1 MWRTGRQ
8 IGRTTVTDKEKTTKL
23 SLQQLIWMCVGMI
36 TFAYVFSMGFALA
49 GRFTVADAVHELS
62 AKTLPAQDDVA
73 ALGRAYVDQETGLRG
88 FMLTGGESFLE
99 PYNQGRAEA
108 DRLVGNLRRNLASDA
123 EGSQQLTDVVA
134 AATAWTSDAAEPEI
148 AARRAGSVSPA
159 QLDSM
164 TQTGKLHFDILRTK
178 LSALQTR
185 TGQLIDGQ
193 LDRVN
198 SAQLMANIAQG
209 VGSFLLFA
217 TVGATI
223 WVLRRLLTRPFK
235 SVLTD
240 VTAVA
245 DGAYDRPI
253 HVVGPREV
261 AALAGA
267 AETMRDN
274 MNVANARL
282 EDQAVVSE
290 KARRSKEIQ
299 AKLMTEVQAAT
310 DSATACATIVTRTA
324 EAVGAKHGALYLRQA
339 DDPDQFALTASYAFH
354 RRKDLP
360 NSFGLGDGLVGQCA
374 LEGNRI
380 EVTGAPGDY
389 IEIVSGLG
397 KTEPVSLMLIP
408 IKFESEVHGVLELA
422 ALRLFTD
429 DDIELL
435 DSIAIGA
442 GVAISAVESAQ
453 KTRDLLRLSQAQTEE
468 LQAQEE
474 ELRTANEQL
483 TRRED
488 QLSAQNAEL
497 EETTEE
503 LRSQQEELRASS
515 ERLETQAHTLE
526 QKNSELHRLSETLE
540 SKAEELAVSSRYKSE
555 FLANMSHELRTP
567 LNSILILAGLL
578 ADSDDQ
584 LTDKQQEFAET
595 IQQSGKD
602 LLNLIDEVLDL
613 AKVESGS
620 LHLERETIDVDDL
633 VGFLERTFR
642 PIAEHKGVNFSVVMG
657 EHAPRQLTSDYTR
670 VKQIAKNLVANA
682 IKFTDDGSVTVQL
695 SGAGDTEGN
704 PGNGFLAMAVVDT
717 GIGVDP
723 KDHHLIFESFQQ
735 AARGST
741 RQYGGTGLGLA
752 ISRELARNLGGEITL
767 TSALGEGSTF
777 TCYLPVGGVEL
788 TGTPE
793 SQAFSPP
800 AAVAPRPERVS
811 GNGAPS
817 IAEAT
822 AAEARFDAVD
832 TSTVVWP
839 NGTKPVLLVV
849 EDDPTFA
856 EMLAELAREAGF
868 DAVITPSGRMALA
881 LAKERKPAAI
891 TLDIGLPDMAGWVVL
906 DVLKHDL
913 ATRHIPVNV
922 VSGANDDGR
931 GRRMGAIHTLNKP
944 ADITELR
951 SMFSAVADFL
961 KPGPRHVLVAEDD
974 ASQRQVVKHM
984 IESDDIAITC
994 VGTGQQ
1000 VLDELVGET
1009 SYDCLVLDLGLP
1021 DIDGIDLIERIKD
1034 QLQEKSLPVI
1044 VHTGRELTA
1053 AETQRLEVLAAA
1065 IVLKNAKSPER
1076 LLDETALFLHRVA
1089 NDMPDTAREILSNPR
1104 RIDESLEGNTVLLVD
1119 DDVRNVFSLGSAL
1132 KRYGITVIP
1141 ASNGQ
1146 EGLDTLA
1153 AHPEIGLVL
1162 MDIMM
1167 PVMDGYEAMRRI
1179 RAEIRWRS
1187 LPVVALTAK
1196 AMKGDRQKC
1205 LDAGASDYVT
1215 KPVDMDQLT
1224 SVLRVWLASQPR
1236 GERKSSSAS
1245 E

>member
-1 MWRTGRQ
+1 MKLATRLAIVCGCALLAVILANTLYTVQLRQ
-8 IGRTTVTDKEKTTKL
+8 ITDLFEQR
-23 SLQQLIWMCVGMI
+23 SQARNDQ
-36 TFAYVFSMGFALA
+36 
-49 GRFTVADAVHELS
+49 
-62 AKTLPAQDDVA
+62 VA
-73 ALGRAYVDQETGLRG
+73 ALDIQRDLKALLVAHDRLLFSNDPSRRAD
-88 FMLTGGESFLE
+88 LTGELDQLDKAVDAELRAGAETDDNDSIRALYQQALATWVTFRSNYRSDLQKAQSAEQAAASAREHADQVALLETQLGQIEQEAVKAVENANTRAGQAVSFARSL
-99 PYNQGRAEA
+99 
-108 DRLVGNLRRNLASDA
+108 LWILASA
-123 EGSQQLTDVVA
+123 IVLVLGILLYFTSRNIHRTVTSA
-134 AATAWTSDAAEPEI
+134 A
-148 AARRAGSVSPA
+148 
-159 QLDSM
+159 
-164 TQTGKLHFDILRTK
+164 
-178 LSALQTR
+178 
-185 TGQLIDGQ
+185 
-193 LDRVN
+193 
-198 SAQLMANIAQG
+198 
-209 VGSFLLFA
+209 
-217 TVGATI
+217 
-223 WVLRRLLTRPFK
+223 
-235 SVLTD
+235 
-240 VTAVA
+240 
-245 DGAYDRPI
+245 
-253 HVVGPREV
+253 
-261 AALAGA
+261 
-267 AETMRDN
+267 
-274 MNVANARL
+274 
-282 EDQAVVSE
+282 DQNE

-299 AKLMTEVQAAT
+299 ANLMTEVQAAP
-310 DSATACATIVTRTA
+310 DLASAGSIIVSRTA
-324 EAVGAKHGALYLRQA
+324 QALDAKHGALYLRQTQET
-339 DDPDQFALTASYAFH
+339 DQFALVASYAFH

-360 NSFGLGDGLVGQCA
+360 TSFGMGDGLVGQCA

-389 IEIVSGLG
+389 VEIVSGLG
-397 KTEPVSLMLIP
+397 KTEPVSLILIP

-422 ALRLFTD
+422 GLRLFSD
-429 DDIELL
+429 EDVELL
-435 DSIAIGA
+435 ESIALGA
-442 GVAISAVESAQ
+442 GVALSAIESAQ
-453 KTRDLLRLSQAQTEE
+453 KTSELLRLSQAQTEE

-483 TRRED
+483 TQRED

-515 ERLETQAHTLE
+515 ERLESQAQSLE
-526 QKNSELHRLSETLE
+526 QKNNELHRLSQTLE
-540 SKAEELAVSSRYKSE
+540 AKAEELAVSSRYKSE

-578 ADSDDQ
+578 ADSDDP

-620 LHLERETIDVDDL
+620 LRLERELIQVNDL
-633 VGFLERTFR
+633 VAFLERTFR
-642 PIAEHKGVNFSVVMG
+642 PIADNKGVGFHVVVG
-657 EHAPRQLTSDYTR
+657 DSTPVQLTSDYTR

-682 IKFTDDGSVTVQL
+682 IKFTDEGSVTVEL
-695 SGAGDTEGN
+695 SAAGDIDGN
-704 PGNGFLAMAVVDT
+704 PGRGYLSLAVIDT
-717 GIGVDP
+717 GIGIDE

-735 AARGST
+735 AARGTT

-767 TSALGEGSTF
+767 RSALGEGSTF
-777 TCYLPVGGVEL
+777 TCYLPVAGPQAGDSAPE
-788 TGTPE
+788 TPRPATE
-793 SQAFSPP
+793 SSSV
-800 AAVAPRPERVS
+800 VAPPISQQVA
-811 GNGAPS
+811 GNGSGTTPQPASGQTSP
-817 IAEAT
+817 EADG
-822 AAEARFDAVD
+822 ALARIGAVD
-832 TSTVVWP
+832 ISSVDWP
-839 NGTKPVLLVV
+839 QGPKPVLLVV

-856 EMLAELAREAGF
+856 GLLVELATEAGF
-868 DAVITPSGRMALA
+868 DAVVTASGRMALA
-881 LAKERKPAAI
+881 LAKERQPAAI

-922 VSGANDDGR
+922 ISGSNDDGR

-944 ADITELR
+944 AEVDDLR

-1000 VLDELVGET
+1000 VLAELAGPT

-1021 DIDGIDLIERIKD
+1021 DMDGIDLIERVKD
-1034 QLQEKSLPVI
+1034 QLKQKHLPVI
-1044 VHTGRELTA
+1044 VHTGRELTT
-1053 AETQRLEVLAAA
+1053 AETQRLEVLASA

-1089 NDMPDTAREILSNPR
+1089 NDMPDSAREILSNPKR
-1104 RIDESLEGNTVLLVD
+1104 VDESLAGNTVLLVD

-1141 ASNGQ
+1141 ARNGQ
-1146 EGLDTLA
+1146 EGLDSLA
-1153 AHPEIGLVL
+1153 AHPEVGLVL

-1179 RAEIRWRS
+1179 RAESRWRS
-1187 LPVVALTAK
+1187 LPIVALTAK

-1224 SVLRVWLASQPR
+1224 SVLRVWLGSRLR
-1236 GERKSSSAS
+1236 GQQGAATTNE
-1245 E
+1245 

>member
-1 MWRTGRQ
+1 MKLVTRLAAGGGVAILAVILANTLY
-8 IGRTTVTDKEKTTKL
+8 TVQLARIT
-23 SLQQLIWMCVGMI
+23 SL
-36 TFAYVFSMGFALA
+36 YEE
-49 GRFTVADAVHELS
+49 RADARN
-62 AKTLPAQDDVA
+62 AQVA
-73 ALGRAYVDQETGLRG
+73 ALDTQRDLQALLVAHDRLLFSTDPSQ
-88 FMLTGGESFLE
+88 
-99 PYNQGRAEA
+99 RAELKA
-108 DRLVGNLRRNLASDA
+108 VLDERDKAVDA
-123 EGSQQLTDVVA
+123 ELRAGAQADGDSTVRMQYQQALGTWTTFQSNYRAELQNVQNTAQA
-134 AATAWTSDAAEPEI
+134 AASARDLGGQVAVLENQLRQVEEQTVKAVNAANE
-148 AARRAGSVSPA
+148 R
-159 QLDSM
+159 
-164 TQTGKLHFDILRTK
+164 
-178 LSALQTR
+178 
-185 TGQLIDGQ
+185 
-193 LDRVN
+193 
-198 SAQLMANIAQG
+198 
-209 VGSFLLFA
+209 
-217 TVGATI
+217 
-223 WVLRRLLTRPFK
+223 
-235 SVLTD
+235 
-240 VTAVA
+240 
-245 DGAYDRPI
+245 
-253 HVVGPREV
+253 
-261 AALAGA
+261 AGA
-267 AETMRDN
+267 AIRFTRGILWIFASAIVLILGIVMFF
-274 MNVANARL
+274 MARNIHR
-282 EDQAVVSE
+282 AVTSAAE
-290 KARRSKEIQ
+290 QTERSRRSKEIQ
-299 AKLMTEVQAAT
+299 ADLMTEVQVAT
-310 DSATACATIVTRTA
+310 DLSTAGATIVTRTA
-324 EAVGAKHGALYLRQA
+324 EALGAKHGALYLRQPN
-339 DDPDQFALTASYAFH
+339 DDRFALTASYAFH

-380 EVTGAPGDY
+380 EVSAPGDY
-389 IEIVSGLG
+389 VEIVSGLG
-397 KTEPVSLMLIP
+397 KTVPVSLMLIP

-422 ALRLFTD
+422 SLREFTAD
-429 DDIELL
+429 DVELL
-435 DSIAIGA
+435 ESIAIGA
-442 GVAISAVESAQ
+442 GVAISAIESAQ
-453 KTRDLLRLSQAQTEE
+453 KTRDLLHLSQAQTEE

-483 TRRED
+483 QRRED
-488 QLSAQNAEL
+488 QLSSQNAEL

-526 QKNSELHRLSETLE
+526 SKNSELHRLSQTLE
-540 SKAEELAVSSRYKSE
+540 AKAEELAVSSRYKSE

-584 LTDKQQEFAET
+584 LTPKQQEFAET

-620 LHLERETIDVDDL
+620 LRLEREVIDVGEL
-633 VGFLERTFR
+633 VEFLERTFR
-642 PIAEHKGVNFSVVMG
+642 PIAEHKGIGFHVALG
-657 EHAPRQLTSDYTR
+657 DDAPHRLTSDYTR

-682 IKFTDDGSVTVQL
+682 IKFTDSGSVTVEL
-695 SGAGDTEGN
+695 SAAGDAYGAAGE
-704 PGNGFLAMAVVDT
+704 GFLSLAVVDT
-717 GIGVDP
+717 GIGIDP
-723 KDHHLIFESFQQ
+723 EDHHLIFESFQQ
-735 AARGST
+735 AGKGSA

-767 TSALGEGSTF
+767 RSALGEGSTF
-777 TCYLPVGGVEL
+777 TCYLPVDIPQADGAEQPK
-788 TGTPE
+788 PE
-793 SQAFSPP
+793 GAP
-800 AAVAPRPERVS
+800 VAPARAVSSNGERVS
-811 GNGAPS
+811 
-817 IAEAT
+817 AERSSEN
-822 AAEARFDAVD
+822 AAALGRIEDVD
-832 TSTVVWP
+832 TSAVDWP
-839 NGTKPVLLVV
+839 QGTKPVLLVV

-856 EMLAELAREAGF
+856 SMLAELAKEAGF

-922 VSGANDDGR
+922 VSGTNDDGR
-931 GRRMGAIHTLNKP
+931 GRRMGAIQTLNKP
-944 ADITELR
+944 ADIAALR
-951 SMFSAVADFL
+951 SMFASVADFL

-994 VGTGQQ
+994 VGTGAQ
-1000 VLDELVGET
+1000 VLAELAGET

-1021 DIDGIDLIERIKD
+1021 DIDGIDLIERIKS

-1053 AETQRLEVLAAA
+1053 TETQRLEVLASA

-1089 NDMPDTAREILSNPR
+1089 NDMPDSARQILSNPR

-1146 EGLDTLA
+1146 EGIDSLA
-1153 AHPEIGLVL
+1153 AHPEVGLVL

-1179 RAEIRWRS
+1179 RSEVRWRS
-1187 LPVVALTAK
+1187 LPIVALTAK

-1224 SVLRVWLASQPR
+1224 SVLRVWLASRPR
-1236 GERKSSSAS
+1236 GEQKSPSVS